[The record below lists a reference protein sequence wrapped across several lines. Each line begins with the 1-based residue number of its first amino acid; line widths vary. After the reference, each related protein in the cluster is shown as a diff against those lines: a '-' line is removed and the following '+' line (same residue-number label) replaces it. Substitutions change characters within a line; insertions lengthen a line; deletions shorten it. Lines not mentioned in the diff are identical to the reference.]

1 MLIHRI
7 LLSDQLL
14 STSILLNNQRVFVSR
29 DLWGGIAVRKQLL
42 ILRLYKVY
50 SVGLKIVVLRLNDT
64 FSMRLLLFIE
74 ILSINNHMIN
84 TLTLFCEEII

>member
-14 STSILLNNQRVFVSR
+14 STIILLNNQRVFVSR

-74 ILSINNHMIN
+74 ILSIKTI
-84 TLTLFCEEII
+84 T

>member
-14 STSILLNNQRVFVSR
+14 STSILLNNQRVFVSS

-64 FSMRLLLFIE
+64 FSMHLLLFIE
-74 ILSINNHMIN
+74 ILSIKTI
-84 TLTLFCEEII
+84 T

>member
-14 STSILLNNQRVFVSR
+14 STSILLNNQRIFVSR
-29 DLWGGIAVRKQLL
+29 DLWGGIAVRKELL

-50 SVGLKIVVLRLNDT
+50 SVGLKIVVLRLNDA

-74 ILSINNHMIN
+74 ILSIKTI
-84 TLTLFCEEII
+84 T

>member
-1 MLIHRI
+1 MI

-14 STSILLNNQRVFVSR
+14 STSILLNNQRVFVSC
-29 DLWGGIAVRKQLL
+29 DLWCGIAVRKQLL

-74 ILSINNHMIN
+74 ILSIKTI
-84 TLTLFCEEII
+84 T